1 MTDEQRITELEECV
15 DDARR
20 DLCETVEQMG
30 QKVET
35 VVDTELRP
43 SCLLSNHAGAAI
55 GISTAAGF
63 MLGSLDLPI
72 FEPIVLGLLLGLGA
86 AKLVELS
93 GEPNLEAPELDVNSG

>member
-1 MTDEQRITELEECV
+1 MTDEQRIAELEERA

-20 DLCETVEQMG
+20 DLHETVEQMC

-43 SCLLSNHAGAAI
+43 DRFVLLKHPGAVI

-63 MLGSLDLPI
+63 LLGSVDSPI
-72 FEPIVLGLLLGLGA
+72 FEPIVLGLLLGFGA
-86 AKLVELS
+86 AKLVELN
-93 GEPNLEAPELDVNSG
+93 GESNDGSD

>member
-1 MTDEQRITELEECV
+1 MTDEQRITELEERA

-20 DLCETVEQMG
+20 DLRETLEQIS

-43 SCLLSNHAGAAI
+43 DRFVLSKLPGAAI

-63 MLGSLDLPI
+63 LLGSIELPI
-72 FEPIVLGLLLGLGA
+72 FEPIVVGLLVGFGA

-93 GEPNLEAPELDVNSG
+93 EKSKDGSKRAR